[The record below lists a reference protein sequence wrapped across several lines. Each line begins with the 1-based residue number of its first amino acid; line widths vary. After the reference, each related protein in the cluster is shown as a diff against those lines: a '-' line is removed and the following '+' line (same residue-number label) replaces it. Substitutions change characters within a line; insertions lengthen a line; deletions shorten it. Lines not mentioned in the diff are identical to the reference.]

1 MSLQT
6 ATKKWERDKEKMRRQ
21 WPWPTY
27 KQHGPISIIRRRRQL
42 HVAFRHS
49 NPVICYSKW
58 KISNRSLFQPRSA
71 ACLQVTLM
79 IYLLFLLPV
88 CFIGSSIN
96 QSINRLVYHQT
107 AWTEFKSRL
116 AKYRYAIVQLIPTC
130 SLLTGLSIGL
140 CYHIQRQHWA
150 NI

>member
-49 NPVICYSKW
+49 SPVICYSKW

-116 AKYRYAIVQLIPTC
+116 TEYALVQLYPC
-130 SLLTGLSIGL
+130 SWLIGLSRPIGL
-140 CYHIQRQHWA
+140 CYHMQRPHWT